1 MMNEETLAVLDDL
14 MDQMSIETSMSITKV
29 GRSLRI
35 PSTPD
40 YNGTNQSIDMDM
52 ILLNFPFLN

>member
-1 MMNEETLAVLDDL
+1 MNEETLAVLDNL
-14 MDQMSIETSMSITKV
+14 TEQMSIETLMSITKV

-40 YNGTNQSIDMDM
+40 YNGADQSIDMDM